1 MRKLAM
7 TGASIIALSM
17 AGTAMAQSVSAPAD
31 PRTPDTAPVI
41 EDCPP
46 GANNC
51 SIIEQSGAL
60 NEATLTQT
68 GDGNTSNIEQDGPG
82 NTTNG
87 GAMLGNEATVTQS
100 GDNNDSDIDQLNG
113 SRRGLVNV
121 TQSGDEASSSVVQDN
136 VGLSGGG
143 DFPTRATVQQTGV
156 GASSV
161 IFQLE
166 TRNSSVSV
174 VQDGDNDSYVEQSDS
189 GFEPRATVRQ
199 SGGTGNNAF
208 AIQEGNSVRV
218 GNGNTNGNGITQI
231 GNDNFSD
238 VFQLSGSRAVTA
250 RTDQEGDR
258 NDSIIIQSNDGNV
271 DARVDQLGDDNISSI
286 VQTGVAGNGIFN
298 GVNVDIIQSGSDNLS
313 RVEQNNVSTGADAS
327 GILVEQNEDGND
339 SFVSQSSGT
348 GRAQVTQTSTDTS
361 GSVAGVDR
369 LAILDTT
376 DPLNPVTNSV
386 RANYSNI
393 VQDGAERT
401 EITVDQTGFG
411 NRSDARQ
418 TNNNAGGDAIAFVT
432 QNGTGNNSDIDQDDA
447 STATVRQG
455 VTGTSTDNISYV
467 FQLGAGDIAF
477 VDQIGEGNF
486 SQIDQNGAGGG
497 NDANVNQDGI
507 FSESGIAQTG
517 TLNDANVFQQ
527 STSDTSISVIFQDG
541 TSNTANVTQAGTG
554 DFSSVDQTGTGN
566 TATVNQGPVVP

>member
-1 MRKLAM
+1 MKKLAM
-7 TGASIIALSM
+7 TGASILALSM

-31 PRTPDTAPVI
+31 PRTPDPAPVI

-51 SIIEQSGAL
+51 SIIEQSGA
-60 NEATLTQT
+60 NNTATLTQT
-68 GDGNTSNIEQDGPG
+68 GDGNTSNIEQDGSGATG
-82 NTTNG
+82 NAATVTQSGNNNDSDIDQING
-87 GAMLGNEATVTQS
+87 SARGIATVTQS
-100 GDNNDSDIDQLNG
+100 GDNA
-113 SRRGLVNV
+113 
-121 TQSGDEASSSVVQDN
+121 ASTIVQDSVVLDN
-136 VGLSGGG
+136 
-143 DFPTRATVQQTGV
+143 FPTRATVQQTGD

-161 IFQLE
+161 IFQLG

-174 VQDGDNDSYVEQSDS
+174 VQDGDNDSYVEQSVN
-189 GFEPRATVRQ
+189 GFEPTATVRQ

-208 AIQEGNSVRV
+208 AIQEGDRV
-218 GNGNTNGNGITQI
+218 DLGNGNTNGNGITQN

-238 VFQLSGSRAVTA
+238 VFQLAGSRFVTA
-250 RTDQEGDR
+250 QTDQEGDR
-258 NDSIIIQSNDGNV
+258 NDSIIIQSNNGNV

-313 RVEQNNVSTGADAS
+313 RVEQNNVTTGADAS

-339 SFVSQSSGT
+339 SFISQSSGT

-361 GSVAGVDR
+361 GMVLGTDG

-376 DPLNPVTNSV
+376 DPLNPVFNSV

-447 STATVRQG
+447 SMATVRQG

-477 VDQIGEGNF
+477 VDQIGESNF
-486 SQIDQNGAGGG
+486 SQINQNGAGGG
-497 NDANVNQDGI
+497 NDANVNQDGV
-507 FSESGIAQTG
+507 FSESGIEQTG

-527 STSDTSISVIFQDG
+527 ATSDTSISVIFQDG
-541 TSNTANVTQAGTG
+541 TSNTATVTQAGTG
-554 DFSSVDQTGTGN
+554 DFSTVSQTGTSN